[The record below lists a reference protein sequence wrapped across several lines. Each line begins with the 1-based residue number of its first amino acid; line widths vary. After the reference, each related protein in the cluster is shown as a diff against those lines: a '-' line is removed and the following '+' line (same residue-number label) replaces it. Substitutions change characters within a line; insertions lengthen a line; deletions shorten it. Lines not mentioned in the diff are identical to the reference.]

1 MLFRSAKAKEEYEYE
16 REQFKPFKEGLEFVK
31 TTGFAI
37 IEENMRV
44 RLRKI
49 VDNCIIEIIYKVQ
62 SMEPT
67 EFVDLDYEQRAA
79 IMEKLEHEGKKTD
92 DIQTTDFIKPSFP
105 IIILLKDKKGSG
117 LAFDCESKNEKFY
130 IKSVA
135 YNDNIEE
142 YLKKI
147 LIKEEPGFDLAYCL
161 NLTNDQKAGFGE
173 YFENLGINNKLI
185 SFIKYHSTEK
195 EEERYIDWLKDIEN
209 FTNTTQEFKV

>member
-1 MLFRSAKAKEEYEYE
+1 MLKILPRYFIAFKSIKSPARYFSNKMNESIELELLRAKAKEEYEYE

-67 EFVDLDYEQRAA
+67 EFVDLNYEQRAA

-142 YLKKI
+142 
-147 LIKEEPGFDLAYCL
+147 
-161 NLTNDQKAGFGE
+161 
-173 YFENLGINNKLI
+173 
-185 SFIKYHSTEK
+185 
-195 EEERYIDWLKDIEN
+195 
-209 FTNTTQEFKV
+209 